1 MRCRSLV
8 VFALLAIWLSI
19 PALACLPNPQMR
31 QAEMDCCKKM
41 AGDCNMSAEKHPCC
55 KTFATAPSPVPSI
68 QAKVL
73 LQPVLALIALLPD
86 IAFDL
91 RTVAEPSHTQ
101 IGLPPPAPPGTES
114 ILRI

>member
-1 MRCRSLV
+1 MV
-8 VFALLAIWLSI
+8 VLGLLAIWLSS
-19 PALACLPNPQMR
+19 PALACLPNLQMT

-55 KTFATAPSPVPSI
+55 KTFTTAPSPVPSI

-73 LQPVLALIALLPD
+73 LQPVFALLAFLPD
-86 IAFDL
+86 IAFDV
-91 RTVAEPSHTQ
+91 RTVADPSHAQ
-101 IGLPPPAPPGTES
+101 IGLPPPAPPGAES

>member
-1 MRCRSLV
+1 MRGRSIV
-8 VFALLAIWLSI
+8 VFALLAIWLST
-19 PALACLPNPQMR
+19 PALACLPNPQMT

-41 AGDCNMSAEKHPCC
+41 AGDCSMGSGKHPCC
-55 KTFATAPSPVPSI
+55 KSFTTTPSPIPSV

-73 LQPVLALIALLPD
+73 LQPCFTLVALVPD

-91 RTVAEPSHTQ
+91 RAGTESSHLP
-101 IGLPPPAPPGTES
+101 IGLPPPAPPGTDS